1 MSLSACLFCLNSPL
15 VGLGVS
21 LWVLCEGAAWSPK
34 KLCFRVCRCGAERS
48 TTKGKRDSSIQCS
61 SLLTAVA
68 SYFHFT
74 PHLGSE
80 HSLGSAAA
88 FHSLQLLH
96 EGLSPG
102 RLITFF
108 RKQYLGFA
116 CEHYQSEYREG
127 EGSYLLI
134 K

>member
-1 MSLSACLFCLNSPL
+1 MGFSACLFCLNSSL
-15 VGLGVS
+15 IGLGAS
-21 LWVLCEGAAWSPK
+21 LWVLCERAAWSSK
-34 KLCFRVCRCGAERS
+34 KLCSRVCGCGAERS
-48 TTKGKRDSSIQCS
+48 TTQGKRDSSIQCS
-61 SLLTAVA
+61 FLLAAVA

-74 PHLGSE
+74 SHVGSE
-80 HSLGSAAA
+80 HSLGSAAVS
-88 FHSLQLLH
+88 HSLQLLH

-108 RKQYLGFA
+108 RKQFLGFA
-116 CEHYQSEYREG
+116 CEHYWSECREG